1 MNYQQIYNLCKKGEV
16 GLIPG
21 WKGYLKYNYGTE
33 SLQFVNGDY
42 ILDQD
47 KLEPQIKNRTDLYYI
62 I

>member
-1 MNYQQIYNLCKKGEV
+1 V

-42 ILDQD
+42 ILD
-47 KLEPQIKNRTDLYYI
+47 
-62 I
+62 